1 MRLRSITARLTL
13 LFAVASALV
22 LLAFGH
28 IVGTLVV
35 THFEMLDRDELDGK
49 LQLVR
54 HVIEKAPAN
63 GDLAPMRSEL
73 ADALVGHRGLS
84 VVVSAPG
91 APPLFDYGDAGV
103 GAALIES
110 AAADPPPATPVAR
123 TIERAGRVFRGI
135 VAPADVRAQGQGRT
149 FVGVA
154 LDVSH
159 HRDFIA
165 QFRIRLWLAIA
176 AGVGLAALFGWFAAR
191 RGLEPLREMARV
203 AKGVSATHLGNRLR
217 AESFPDELVDLA
229 AAFNDMLARLEDS
242 FRRLSEFSSD
252 LAHEFRTPISN
263 LMTETQVALS
273 RMRSA
278 DEYREVLY
286 SNLEEHERLART
298 ITDML
303 YLAHADHG
311 LLVPEPGRIDL
322 SLEVRELFAF
332 YDALADERHVGLS
345 LSGEGI
351 VDGDRLMMRRA
362 LSNLLSNAI
371 RHTPPGGD
379 IQVSIDTGVDG
390 SVRLRVANPG
400 PTIAAEHLP
409 RLFDRFY
416 RVDASRVK
424 EGDGSG
430 LGLAITKTIVE
441 AHRGKIGVSSAD
453 GRTCFEIVL
462 PGPASIDRRVGAAFE
477 ATRTD

>member
-1 MRLRSITARLTL
+1 MRPRSITARLTL
-13 LFAVASALV
+13 LFSVASTLALLV
-22 LLAFGH
+22 LGH
-28 IVGTLVV
+28 IVGTLVA

-54 HVIEKAPAN
+54 HVIAKAPGN
-63 GDLAPMRSEL
+63 GDLAPIRSEL
-73 ADALVGHRGLS
+73 ADALVGHHGLS
-84 VVVSAPG
+84 VIVSAPG
-91 APPLFDYGDAGV
+91 APPLFAYGNAGI

-110 AAADPPPATPVAR
+110 AASDPPTARPVAR
-123 TIERAGRVFRGI
+123 TIERTDRVFRGI
-135 VAPADVRAQGQGRT
+135 VAPVDVRAQGEGRT
-149 FVGVA
+149 FVAVA

-165 QFRIRLWLAIA
+165 QFRTRLWLAIA
-176 AGVGLAALFGWFAAR
+176 AGAGLAALFGWFAAR
-191 RGLEPLREMARV
+191 RGLAPLREMARV
-203 AKGVSATHLGNRLR
+203 AKGVSASRLGSRLR
-217 AESFPDELVDLA
+217 AESLPDELIDLA

-252 LAHEFRTPISN
+252 LAHELRTPISN

-273 RMRSA
+273 RVRSA

-311 LLVPEPGRIDL
+311 LLVPDTGRIDL

-332 YDALADERHVGLS
+332 YEALAEERSVGLS

-351 VDGDRLMMRRA
+351 VDGDRLMIRRA

-379 IQVSIDTGVDG
+379 IQVSIDTGGDG

-430 LGLAITKTIVE
+430 LGLAITKTIIE
-441 AHRGKIGVSSAD
+441 AHRGRIGVSSAD

-462 PGPASIDRRVGAAFE
+462 PSPTSIHRHVGAAFG
-477 ATRTD
+477 AARTD